1 MYLKYRLPGQVMTK
15 SGEAF
20 SVYVVEDQD
29 SVRKSLCALLESHDY
44 KTIAC
49 ETAESFLEAYDPAIR
64 ACLVLDLRLPG
75 MSGLELQARL
85 AEMNAKL
92 PIIIVSAHGD
102 VPVAIQAMRAGAL
115 DFLEKP
121 AQIDQ
126 LLEAVEMAG
135 ALLFNRRPFSIP
147 KKIVAERLS
156 KLTERETEV
165 LQFLLEGNLNK
176 EIAAN
181 LGLSLR
187 TVEVHRSRIREKMQA
202 RGIADLI
209 RMLG

>member
-1 MYLKYRLPGQVMTK
+1 MMMK
-15 SGEAF
+15 SAEVF
-20 SVYVVEDQD
+20 SVYVVEDEP
-29 SVRKSLCALLESHDY
+29 SVRKSLCALLESHGHQ
-44 KTIAC
+44 TIAC
-49 ETAESFLEAYDPAIR
+49 ETAEHFLEVYDPGLR

-75 MSGLELQARL
+75 LSGIELQARL
-85 AEMNAKL
+85 VEMGSKL

-102 VPVAIQAMRAGAL
+102 VPVAIEAMRAGAL
-115 DFLEKP
+115 DFIEKP
-121 AQIDQ
+121 AQIEQ
-126 LLEAVEMAG
+126 LMEAVEMAG
-135 ALLFNRRPFSIP
+135 ALLFDRRPFSVP

-156 KLTERETEV
+156 KLTDREHEV
-165 LQFLLEGNLNK
+165 LQYLLEGNLNK
-176 EIAAN
+176 EIAAK

>member
-1 MYLKYRLPGQVMTK
+1 MTT
-15 SGEAF
+15 SSEVF
-20 SVYVVEDQD
+20 SVYVVEDEG
-29 SVRKSLCALLESHDY
+29 SVRRSLCALLESHGY
-44 KTIAC
+44 QTIAC
-49 ETAESFLEAYDPAIR
+49 ETAEHFLDVYDPALR

-75 MSGLELQARL
+75 IGGIELQARL
-85 AEMNAKL
+85 VEMNAKL

-102 VPVAIQAMRAGAL
+102 VPIAIQAMRAGAL
-115 DFLEKP
+115 DFIEKP
-121 AQIDQ
+121 AQIEQ
-126 LLEAVEMAG
+126 LLEAVQMAG
-135 ALLFNRRPFSIP
+135 ALLFDRRPFSIP
-147 KKIVAERLS
+147 KKIVAERLA
-156 KLTERETEV
+156 KLTDREHEV
-165 LQFLLEGNLNK
+165 LQYLLEGNLNK